1 MMNRRS
7 SIPGLWREM
16 QRFQNEMNRVFD
28 NSLSGAYYRADNSP
42 SMNIFTSEDE
52 VLVNAEVPGVD
63 IKDLEI
69 SVVGNNLTISGNRD
83 PEVSDENTT
92 YHRQERISGYF
103 SRSIELPYQVDSEK
117 TEASLEDGV
126 LKIVLPRAEADKP
139 RRISVKTS

>member
-7 SIPGLWREM
+7 SIPSLWREM

-28 NSLSGAYYRADNSP
+28 NSLSGTYFRADNSP
-42 SMNIFTSEDE
+42 SMNIFASEDE
-52 VLVNAEVPGVD
+52 VLVNTEVPGVE

-83 PEVSDENTT
+83 PEVANENTT
-92 YHRQERISGYF
+92 YHRQERVSGYF

-126 LKIVLPRAEADKP
+126 LKIVLPRVEADKP
-139 RRISVKTS
+139 RRISVKTA